1 MTIIRAERPHI
12 NYTIIKNETLRNNSL
27 SFRARGI
34 HAYLLSMPDNWR
46 TSALQM
52 SRQGQEGRDA
62 ILKALQEL
70 EDAGFVKRT
79 KSQDPRGRWHSEI
92 IVYDECC
99 LTRVEMLWKRRGEEK
114 TPKPEKPTSDNQA
127 SYKELIT
134 NDVEKKSETLLKTRT
149 LICGQCG
156 GSGRVLGFMDSP
168 MECPDCHGDGIQ
180 Q

>member
-70 EDAGFVKRT
+70 EEAGFVKRT
-79 KSQDPRGRWHSEI
+79 KSQDAQG
-92 IVYDECC
+92 
-99 LTRVEMLWKRRGEEK
+99 
-114 TPKPEKPTSDNQA
+114 
-127 SYKELIT
+127 
-134 NDVEKKSETLLKTRT
+134 TLAFRDHRLR
-149 LICGQCG
+149 
-156 GSGRVLGFMDSP
+156 RVLPNPCGNAV
-168 MECPDCHGDGIQ
+168 
-180 Q
+180 

>member
-79 KSQDPRGRWHSEI
+79 KSQDARGRWHSEI

-99 LTRVEMLWKRRGEEK
+99 LTRVEMLWKRRGQEK
-114 TPKPEKPTSDNQA
+114 HRRLKNRLRKIRRLIKNYLLMTLRKNQRHY
-127 SYKELIT
+127 SRL
-134 NDVEKKSETLLKTRT
+134 VR
-149 LICGQCG
+149 
-156 GSGRVLGFMDSP
+156 
-168 MECPDCHGDGIQ
+168 
-180 Q
+180 

>member
-12 NYTIIKNETLRNNSL
+12 NYTIIKNETLRNRSL

-46 TSALQM
+46 TSALEM

-79 KSQDPRGRWHSEI
+79 KSQDARGRWHSEM
-92 IVYDECC
+92 IVFDECC
-99 LTRVEMLWKRRGEEK
+99 LTRVEMLWKTRGQLR
-114 TPKPEKPTSDNQA
+114 TPTPEKPNSVDQA
-127 SYKELIT
+127 LYKELST
-134 NDVEKKSETLLKTRT
+134 KNVVKESETLLKTPMT
-149 LICGQCG
+149 ICGQCA

>member
-79 KSQDPRGRWHSEI
+79 KSQDPRGRWHLPLKYS
-92 IVYDECC
+92 
-99 LTRVEMLWKRRGEEK
+99 LSGP
-114 TPKPEKPTSDNQA
+114 TP
-127 SYKELIT
+127 L
-134 NDVEKKSETLLKTRT
+134 
-149 LICGQCG
+149 
-156 GSGRVLGFMDSP
+156 GRFLFQEFTHVRS
-168 MECPDCHGDGIQ
+168 H
-180 Q
+180 

>member
-12 NYTIIKNETLRNNSL
+12 NYTVIKNETLRNNSL

-52 SRQGQEGRDA
+52 SRLGQEGRDA

-92 IVYDECC
+92 IVYDECS
-99 LTRVEMLWKRRGEEK
+99 LSRVEMLWKRREQQQSP
-114 TPKPEKPTSDNQA
+114 TPEKPNSDNQA
-127 SYKELIT
+127 SYKETIT

-149 LICGQCG
+149 LICGQCA
-156 GSGRVLGFMDSP
+156 GSGRVLGFMDNP

>member
-12 NYTIIKNETLRNNSL
+12 NYTIIKNETLRNPSL

-79 KSQDPRGRWHSEI
+79 KSQDPRGRWHSEMV
-92 IVYDECC
+92 VYDECC
-99 LTRVEMLWKRRGEEK
+99 LSRVEILWKTRGQLQPP
-114 TPKPEKPTSDNQA
+114 TPRKPNSVDKA
-127 SYKELIT
+127 SYKELSIK
-134 NDVEKKSETLLKTRT
+134 DVVKESETLLKTPMR
-149 LICGQCG
+149 ICGQCA

-168 MECPDCHGDGIQ
+168 IECPDCHGDGIAR
-180 Q
+180 

>member
-12 NYTIIKNETLRNNSL
+12 NYTIIKNETLRNRSL

-46 TSALQM
+46 TSALEM

-79 KSQDPRGRWHSEI
+79 KSQDARGRWHSEM
-92 IVYDECC
+92 IVFDECC
-99 LTRVEMLWKRRGEEK
+99 LTRVEMLWKTRGQLK
-114 TPKPEKPTSDNQA
+114 TPTPEKPNSVDQA
-127 SYKELIT
+127 LYKELST
-134 NDVEKKSETLLKTRT
+134 KNVVKESETLLGTEKK
-149 LICGQCG
+149 LCGQCRG
-156 GSGRVLGFMDSP
+156 QGIVLGFLDDP
-168 MECPDCHGDGIQ
+168 AVCEDCHGDGIQ